1 MGITENISQHPTFV
15 LGLIIAMAVAIL
27 VLMTGWGVTSSMAK
41 SKYDDSLTY
50 RYSGS
55 TGANSAMSNPSSNY
69 TGGNSLLVLQGNDDG
84 GSAAGY
90 TSCSARRKSKPS
102 EKKSTLNDSALAD
115 IAQGHA

>member
-1 MGITENISQHPTFV
+1 MGITENISQHPNFV
-15 LGLIIAMAVAIL
+15 LGLMIAMAVAIL
-27 VLMTGWGVTSSMAK
+27 VLLTGWSVTSSVTK

-55 TGANSAMSNPSSNY
+55 TGANSAMTNPSSNY
-69 TGGNSLLVLQGNDDG
+69 TGGNSLLVLQGDDT

-90 TSCSARRKSKPS
+90 TSCSARRKSRPS